1 MELNPFDY
9 DANFEIAA
17 LFEQF
22 DQKQALVYYEAGIKI
37 MRENLTTEK
46 RFMKKWPSSF
56 IDPSEKQDIAQTM
69 LPPELLN
76 NYAVLMQREKR
87 SDEAVKILSEALS
100 NIEKLLEEGNKGD
113 NRVKALRHTIRFNL
127 ACCYDDA
134 NRIGEATDLLK

>member
-1 MELNPFDY
+1 
-9 DANFEIAA
+9 
-17 LFEQF
+17 
-22 DQKQALVYYEAGIKI
+22 

-100 NIEKLLEEGNKGD
+100 NIEKLLEESNKGD